1 MKLPSRERRPYVVS
15 LAAAE
20 RIEIRKL
27 WRRGMSVWKIAQL
40 LKLEPWQVYSTVVN
54 LKENTQI

>member
-1 MKLPSRERRPYVVS
+1 MRPPTRERRPYVVS

-27 WRRGMSVWKIAQL
+27 WRRGLGVWRIAQL
-40 LKLEPWQVYSTVVN
+40 LKLEPWQVYQEI
-54 LKENTQI
+54 LKVEDNT